1 MLLRRFLFVITVIS
15 IVLQLTYAADS
26 NNERPEV
33 RVDHQRKKNG
43 IINRQGTP
51 QKAPSSLDEK
61 TSNLRSDQQSKSA
74 TAMTQT
80 LSNFKRSQGPG
91 SSNVVRTQRIT
102 KQPKQKLVG
111 VPAGIVASGYFLISA
126 WTNAGCT
133 GGLNPRCLFTFLL
146 TSTLLSS
153 NLIPTLTDVQVWLV
167 VY

>member
-1 MLLRRFLFVITVIS
+1 MLLRLLFVTTVIS
-15 IVLQLTYAADS
+15 IVLQLTTAADS
-26 NNERPEV
+26 NNERAEV
-33 RVDHQRKKNG
+33 RVNHQRKKNG
-43 IINRQGTP
+43 IINRQGT
-51 QKAPSSLDEK
+51 PSSLDEK

-80 LSNFKRSQGPG
+80 LSNFKRSQGQG
-91 SSNVVRTQRIT
+91 SSNGIRTQRIT